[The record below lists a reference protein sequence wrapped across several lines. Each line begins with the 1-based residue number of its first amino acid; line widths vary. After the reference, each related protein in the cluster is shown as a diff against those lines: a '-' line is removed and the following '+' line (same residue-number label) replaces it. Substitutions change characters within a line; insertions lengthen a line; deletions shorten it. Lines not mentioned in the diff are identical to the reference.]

1 MMAVLAEGEKKK
13 PFISKGFQSCCLC
26 KHMMDG
32 AEDGN
37 RIFSIN
43 RVLMLLGPHYTPK
56 NAPKFAP
63 HSLTQ
68 SVKNISKCWPNPSIM
83 YLDQSRPS
91 AHPDAPHRSS
101 YCYAVVRSM
110 AMTDNGPKR
119 LRDACNH
126 NNKAPYYYGNTL

>member
-1 MMAVLAEGEKKK
+1 MLRAERARDVVDPAKAG
-13 PFISKGFQSCCLC
+13 SYSVC
-26 KHMMDG
+26 G

-43 RVLMLLGPHYTPK
+43 RVLVLLGPHYTPK

-101 YCYAVVRSM
+101 YGYAVVRSM

-126 NNKAPYYYGNTL
+126 NNKAPYYYGNTLWVNVG